1 MLRSE
6 IQDDIYSDLPLLK
19 YATMNNIN
27 ELLDELLDYVW
38 NMIYGENREKNEISN
53 IDIDMNNDID
63 RYVSKYINIVND
75 KSELVNKI
83 RELLDSFVKH
93 W

>member
-1 MLRSE
+1 ML
-6 IQDDIYSDLPLLK
+6 
-19 YATMNNIN
+19 
-27 ELLDELLDYVW
+27 W

-53 IDIDMNNDID
+53 IDIDMNNDSD
-63 RYVSKYINIVND
+63 RYVSKYINTVND